1 MKMAK
6 RITFLTVIMAISFL
20 CSIAFSF
27 GGAFAST
34 NENVRME
41 AEDGIVHYGKVC
53 EDIENSSG
61 FSIKGLKEKGT
72 DAFIQWNVVSTE
84 TKTVGLTLCYEA
96 EESATAKLV
105 VGGAEEE
112 IIFSVAERNW
122 KKDVSLTEGENTII
136 LKSVSSDLV
145 KIDYIEFDGS
155 GISQKKGEPIRS
167 EDGTNTLYYAKDAML
182 NMATV
187 KENGTFNGAVEYV
200 SGMTYS
206 KLYMTHNYPDLGL
219 VGENNFYELSEI
231 IFNVDVEETDYYRVR
246 IYYSA
251 AATDYAVIRF
261 KVGAWS
267 ADLGLGT
274 LLGEGVFSE
283 DVYYD
288 AFSNLSKG
296 ENLIRIS
303 CPDVTRSAQIVAIEV
318 RKSGATLPL
327 RVEAESSLVTNGTV
341 EVMTDASFADAVV
354 LNEDGG
360 NVEFSVNAPAAGK
373 YVSSL
378 IWRGAENATVTVS
391 ANGTKVTDFTYT
403 GKGEFTVSAIALP
416 LVEGNNTI
424 VVSGIATIDAL
435 EIAQGVTSGDC
446 ILDAETSAMKGG
458 VVINENSHVYSG
470 KQYVFFADGDAQW
483 IVNVE
488 EEGDYKVSL
497 RTFQTEI
504 KGVDLWVNEVLATT
518 VTPASAEVWINTNA
532 TIHLKQGTNVLSA
545 KLTNTYID
553 CMIINA
559 VDIERNG
566 EISRIQAE
574 DATIK
579 YGLVQ
584 KDDGIGGYQV
594 AIFNPSLLTW
604 TIQAEESGDYFVAV
618 HYFSFNNLATGVFTV
633 NGTAGTRFDLPSLG
647 YWAHFYT
654 TVSLQKGLNTV
665 QLSVISNDSGADVY
679 FDYFDVYGAV
689 SLVEKCV
696 PTKNSTGTGH
706 IYEAEQATINLAE
719 VMFSSKGTASGQH
732 YVNIGQ
738 VGWNYFVMGQSPYTA
753 SAVIFDKIYVE
764 KSGTYTLKVFYD
776 GVVAG
781 DKITYQQP
789 EVGSDFIIVNGG
801 AIDLILSKEAYGY
814 DDFRQSLY
822 YEKNVYLVAGYN
834 HIRIGAFTGGVD
846 IDCIEVIE
854 GFGASANDVQG
865 NNVVYQD
872 ERILLE
878 KDSSVLLEF
887 LHSKECAYDI
897 EIEANGTFELF
908 INGTSLGNYTIDGT
922 GLVEKELIPN
932 GKVVLELKTV
942 SDVATFDSIW
952 IDKAELLLQ
961 NQIVKEETAYRLEA
975 EYGKLT
981 KTQIQKGET
990 SNGSYIVLKE
1000 GGSAVYSLPA
1010 FEFDFAKVTFTYK
1023 NIDATKVTVIIGEE
1037 TQTFIPVAGEL
1048 FDKTES
1054 VFYFSS
1060 TAQTLTVMVEDGSFA
1075 LDKINISSAHN
1086 VTYLPSEMVLH
1097 QVSVGEQEYEVKEG
1111 SFVRFD
1117 VSLSV
1122 MLTTSVTVKATEVS
1136 GTITLTVGGK
1146 EYTATLI
1153 EGETTIEEVAF
1164 VKGLNTVKVVFHGE
1178 AELADITINK
1188 CGGEK
1193 PEFSFKNNE
1202 KGSGFIVN
1210 ADEGLFSDAEVK
1222 EQTVLLNKK
1231 GAWAKYNMK
1240 VIFAAEYT
1248 LRITLNNTSVSSVKV
1263 NGDVVVFDVANG
1275 IATAICSL
1283 QAGNNEV
1290 VIEALAGE
1298 TVEIVSVEALYDGY
1312 NEKYVRYEA
1321 ELGERVNCNVQG
1333 YYGVQYGEYSY
1344 TGFVADIDL
1353 PDSSVT
1359 LRVYAEKDG
1368 VYKMRFA
1375 YATLESSRP
1384 TFKMYNNSYKGS
1396 EKEYTITCASPTS
1409 NWGIFRVTN
1418 ATIELKE
1425 GWNEILFVKGEGH
1438 AQLDYIEIGEW
1449 QSDFSTDKPNDGNK
1463 PGDDY
1468 TQKTDSC
1475 AGCGSD
1481 IAAVSGLLAAIML
1494 SVGFAFVWKKQRG
1507 DK

>member
-6 RITFLTVIMAISFL
+6 RITFLTVIMVISFL

-41 AEDGIVHYGKVC
+41 AEDGIIHYGKVC
-53 EDIENSSG
+53 EDIEKSSG
-61 FSIKGLKEKGT
+61 FSIKGLNEKGAE
-72 DAFIQWNVVSTE
+72 AFIQWNVVSTE
-84 TKTVGLTLCYEA
+84 AKTVGLTLCYKT
-96 EESATAKLV
+96 EESATGKLSV
-105 VGGAEEE
+105 NGAEEE
-112 IIFSVAERNW
+112 IAFFATERNL
-122 KKDVSLTEGENTII
+122 KKDVSLISGENTII

-145 KIDYIEFDGS
+145 EIDYIEFDGS
-155 GISQKKGEPIRS
+155 GISQQKGEPIRS
-167 EDGTNTLYYAKDAML
+167 KDGTNTLYYAKDAML

-246 IYYSA
+246 IYYST

-267 ADLGLGT
+267 ADLGLGS

-296 ENLIRIS
+296 ENLVRIS

-318 RKSGATLPL
+318 RKCGATSPL
-327 RVEAESSLVTNGTV
+327 RVEAESSLIENGTV
-341 EVMTDASFADAVV
+341 TEMMDASFAGAVTFAE
-354 LNEDGG
+354 NGS
-360 NVEFSVNAPAAGK
+360 VEFNVKAPAAGK

-378 IWRGAENATVTVS
+378 IWRGAENAVVTVS
-391 ANGTKVTDFTYT
+391 ANGTKVTDFVYT
-403 GKGEFTVSAIALP
+403 GTGEFTVSSVALP
-416 LVEGNNTI
+416 LVEGNNAI

-435 EIAQGVTSGDC
+435 EIAQGVTAGDC
-446 ILDAETSAMKGG
+446 VLEVETSAMEGG
-458 VVINENSHVYSG
+458 VILNENNHVFSG
-470 KQYVFFADGDAQW
+470 KQYVFFTEGDAQW
-483 IVNVE
+483 TIDVE

-497 RTFQTEI
+497 RTFQTEVNAI
-504 KGVDLWVNEVLATT
+504 ELSVNEILATT
-518 VTPASAEVWINTNA
+518 VTPASAGVWINTN
-532 TIHLKQGTNVLSA
+532 TVIHLKAGKNILSA

-553 CMIINA
+553 CVIINA
-559 VDIERNG
+559 IGVERTG

-604 TIQAEESGDYFVAV
+604 TLQAEESGDYFVAV

-633 NGTAGTRFDLPSLG
+633 NGTAGARFDLPQLG

-654 TVSLQKGLNTV
+654 TVSLQKGLNIV
-665 QLSVISNDSGADVY
+665 QLSVISNDNGADVY
-679 FDYFDVYGAV
+679 FDYLDVYGSV
-689 SLVEKCV
+689 SLVEKCI
-696 PTKNSTGTGH
+696 PTENATGTGH
-706 IYEAEQATINLAE
+706 VYEAEQATINLAE
-719 VMFSSKGTASGQH
+719 VLFSGKGTASGQN

-738 VGWNYFVMGQSPYTA
+738 VGWNYFVMGQNPYTA

-776 GVVAG
+776 GIVAG
-781 DKITYQQP
+781 DKITYQSP

-872 ERILLE
+872 ERISLE

-908 INGTSLGNYTIDGT
+908 INGTSLGNYMIDGM
-922 GLVEKELIPN
+922 GFLEKELIPSD
-932 GKVVLELKTV
+932 KVVLELKAV

-952 IDKAELLLQ
+952 IDKAELLIQ
-961 NQIVKEETAYRLEA
+961 NQIVKEETSYRLEA

-981 KTQIQKGET
+981 KTEIQKGET
-990 SNGSYIVLKE
+990 SNSRYIVLKE
-1000 GGSAVYSLPA
+1000 DGSAVYSLPA
-1010 FEFDFAKVTFTYK
+1010 FEFDFAKLTFIYQ
-1023 NIDATKVTVIIGEE
+1023 NIDATKVTVTIGEE
-1037 TQTFIPVAGEL
+1037 MQTFIPVAGEN
-1048 FDKTES
+1048 FEKKES
-1054 VFYFSS
+1054 VFCFCN
-1060 TAQTLTVMVEDGSFA
+1060 TAQNVTVTVEGGSIA
-1075 LDKINISSAHN
+1075 IDKIDISSAHN

-1097 QVSVGEQEYEVKEG
+1097 QVSVGDQGYEAKEG

-1117 VSLSV
+1117 VSIS
-1122 MLTTSVTVKATEVS
+1122 MRLTTSVTIKTTEES
-1136 GTITLTVGGK
+1136 GTIALIVGGK

-1153 EGETTIEEVAF
+1153 EGETTIEKVAF
-1164 VKGLNTVKVVFHGE
+1164 IKGLNTIKVVFHG
-1178 AELADITINK
+1178 AAKLTDITINK

-1210 ADEGLFSDAEVK
+1210 AEEGLFSEAEVK
-1222 EQTVLLNKK
+1222 EQTVLLNRK
-1231 GAWAKYNMK
+1231 GAWAKYNMR
-1240 VIFAAEYT
+1240 VIFAGKYT
-1248 LRITLNNTSVSSVKV
+1248 LRITLNNTGVSLVKV
-1263 NGDVVVFDVANG
+1263 NGAAVSLEVANG
-1275 IATAICSL
+1275 GATTICEL
-1283 QAGNNEV
+1283 QAENNEV
-1290 VIEALAGE
+1290 VIEALENE
-1298 TVEIVSVEALYDGY
+1298 TIEIVSIEALYDGY

-1333 YYGVQYGEYSY
+1333 YYGVPYGEYSY

-1353 PDSSVT
+1353 PDSSLM
-1359 LRVYAEKDG
+1359 LRVYAERDG

-1375 YATLESSRP
+1375 YATLESKP

-1396 EKEYTITCASPTS
+1396 EKEYTITCSSPTS
-1409 NWGIFRVTN
+1409 NWGIFRVSNT
-1418 ATIELKE
+1418 TIELKK

-1438 AQLDYIEIGEW
+1438 AQLDYVEIGEW
-1449 QSDFSTDKPNDGNK
+1449 QSDFPSDNPIDDNK
-1463 PGDDY
+1463 PGDGDY

-1475 AGCGSD
+1475 SGCGSD
-1481 IAAVSGLLAAIML
+1481 ITAASGLLTVIMIY
-1494 SVGFAFVWKKQRG
+1494 VEGMFIWKKRRG